1 MNTWL
6 YLTPEITIA
15 LILIIILCYC
25 AWLFIMA
32 LITIRKLSKAKA
44 KSNISKQAWEFNG
57 AMGCGLCKFHDF
69 GCNTDEKHCP
79 YLAGWGDGQ
88 KKLIATQINET
99 GKKDNPC
106 ISLRELED
114 IRRQMEVKH
123 G

>member
-32 LITIRKLSKAKA
+32 LIKIRKLSKA

-69 GCNTDEKHCP
+69 GCNDDEKHCP